1 MSSCKTKQYLFEM
14 YYQYISIFQKQKSA
28 QQLNSFTAIHRPQ
41 DGQQKASRELYT
53 LEVKESRNHF
63 SEMRCQGH
71 QELVTVSEHHIETCN
86 GLMPSLQQTYN
97 WQHIIWWLQEYAWY
111 NPKYM
116 ISYDIYWSMF
126 DYGGVSSCIV
136 YKYRIM

>member
-71 QELVTVSEHHIETCN
+71 QELVTVSETPRN
-86 GLMPSLQQTYN
+86 LT
-97 WQHIIWWLQEYAWY
+97 
-111 NPKYM
+111 
-116 ISYDIYWSMF
+116 
-126 DYGGVSSCIV
+126 V
-136 YKYRIM
+136 